1 MDTVW
6 SCFYTYFTLLST
18 RELSV
23 FHHRWAVPVLA
34 ELERERGTRFVLLAN
49 RLGVPRETLS
59 RTLAALIE
67 GGLVA
72 RNPGHGHPLR
82 PEYLLTPEGAPLAA
96 RCLSLL
102 DVLPERE
109 LSLKKW
115 SVPVLA
121 AVGDGARFSDLLD
134 GLPASPRA
142 LTLALKD
149 LQTLGLVE
157 REVVGGYPP
166 TTRYRP
172 TSAGRRVQQ
181 ALS

>member
-1 MDTVW
+1 
-6 SCFYTYFTLLST
+6 LLSS
-18 RELSV
+18 RDLASL
-23 FHHRWAVPVLA
+23 FHHRWAAPVLA

-59 RTLAALIE
+59 RTLTALIE
-67 GGLVA
+67 GGLVT

-82 PEYLLTPEGAPLAA
+82 PEYLLTPSGAQVAPG
-96 RCLSLL
+96 CLTLL
-102 DVLPERE
+102 DVLPDRE

-121 AVGDGARFSDLLD
+121 AVGRGARFSDLIVE
-134 GLPASPRA
+134 LPASPRA

-149 LQTLGLVE
+149 LQALGLVE
-157 REVVGGYPP
+157 REVVEGYPP

-172 TSAGRRVQQ
+172 TTAGRRVQRV
-181 ALS
+181 LP

>member
-1 MDTVW
+1 
-6 SCFYTYFTLLST
+6 LLSS
-18 RELSV
+18 RELASL

-34 ELERERGTRFVLLAN
+34 ELEREHGTRFVLLAN

-59 RTLAALIE
+59 RTLGSLIQT
-67 GGLVA
+67 GLVA

-82 PEYLLTPEGAPLAA
+82 PEYLLTPDGARVAPGCLA
-96 RCLSLL
+96 LL
-102 DVLPERE
+102 DVLPDRE

-121 AVGDGARFSDLLD
+121 AVGDGARFSDLRSE
-134 GLPASPRA
+134 LPASPRA

-149 LQTLGLVE
+149 LQALALVE
-157 REVVGGYPP
+157 RDVVAGYPP

-172 TSAGRRVQQ
+172 TPAGRRVQRS
-181 ALS
+181 LP

>member
-1 MDTVW
+1 
-6 SCFYTYFTLLST
+6 LLSS
-18 RELSV
+18 RDLASL
-23 FHHRWAVPVLA
+23 FHHRWAAPVLA

-59 RTLAALIE
+59 RTLTALIE
-67 GGLVA
+67 GGLVT

-82 PEYLLTPEGAPLAA
+82 PDYLLTPAGAQVAPG
-96 RCLSLL
+96 CLSLL
-102 DVLPERE
+102 DVLPDRN

-121 AVGDGARFSDLLD
+121 AVGEGARFSDLIVE
-134 GLPASPRA
+134 LPASPRA
-142 LTLALKD
+142 LALALKD

-172 TSAGRRVQQ
+172 TAAGRRVQR
-181 ALS
+181 ALP

>member
-1 MDTVW
+1 
-6 SCFYTYFTLLST
+6 LLST
-18 RELSV
+18 TELSSL

-34 ELERERGTRFVLLAN
+34 ELEREHGTRFVLLAN

-59 RTLAALIE
+59 RTLASLIE
-67 GGLVA
+67 AGLVA

-82 PEYLLTPEGAPLAA
+82 PEYVLTSAGAPLAA
-96 RCLSLL
+96 RCLPLL
-102 DVLPERE
+102 DVLPDRE

-115 SVPVLA
+115 SLPVLA
-121 AVGDGARFSDLLD
+121 AVGGGARFSDLLD

-172 TSAGRRVQQ
+172 TAAGRRIQRTL
-181 ALS
+181 A